1 MSCRIRIMTVN
12 HYQNF
17 ALILSADILAMFV
30 KRFTSQF
37 DQLKQ
42 LIFKLKAMLK
52 TPRHHHHLTEDEE
65 EEEEDEDYLTRDN
78 FNIHKMIVA
87 TTAAGKVWQDN
98 TGNSSYRMVLCIL
111 IHKFYNIR
119 CAKSQNLNDS
129 RLVLLLSLPNP
140 LKPVVKSRMKM

>member
-1 MSCRIRIMTVN
+1 MN
-12 HYQNF
+12 QYQIF
-17 ALILSADILAMFV
+17 ASILSADILAMFV

-87 TTAAGKVWQDN
+87 TTAAGKVWCENQGFSQPSAIRQLAPDFI
-98 TGNSSYRMVLCIL
+98 SSRRFSPDYTTT
-111 IHKFYNIR
+111 Y
-119 CAKSQNLNDS
+119 
-129 RLVLLLSLPNP
+129 
-140 LKPVVKSRMKM
+140 